1 MITQVIGVVDIP
13 PIFSRKFYENKGG
26 MFSLIRCSKA
36 YVDAAILGTVRF
48 VEEGQSTYILVVG
61 KCSMYLRRIHNHGLL
76 FGRVSTQSYRFQ
88 VL

>member
-1 MITQVIGVVDIP
+1 
-13 PIFSRKFYENKGG
+13 

-36 YVDAAILGTVRF
+36 YVDAASLGTVRS

-76 FGRVSTQSYRFQ
+76 FGRVSNQSYRLQ
-88 VL
+88 VLLNSRGSRLEKLRLGKTTLVCIG